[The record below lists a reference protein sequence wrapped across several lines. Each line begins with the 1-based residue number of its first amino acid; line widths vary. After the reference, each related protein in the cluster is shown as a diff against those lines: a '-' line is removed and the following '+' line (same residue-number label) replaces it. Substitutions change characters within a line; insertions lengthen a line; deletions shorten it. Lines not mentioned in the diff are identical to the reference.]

1 MTDYGSLADRLDV
14 LVADIDE
21 LAFEQLQEAVAD
33 GATMRPSSDK
43 RLMQARRAAE
53 KAAVILRRLA
63 DEPAP

>member
-1 MTDYGSLADRLDV
+1 MTEYEALAARLEV

-21 LAFEQLQEAVAD
+21 LAFEQLQEAAAD
-33 GATMRPSSDK
+33 GATARPSSDK

-53 KAAVILRRLA
+53 KAATILRRLA